1 MRFSVCNLGCKV
13 NSYEA
18 QSVSA
23 LLEKKGWQKVPF
35 EQPAD
40 VSVIFTCAVT
50 NTAAAKSRKM
60 MHRVR
65 RLNPE
70 AVTVMVGC
78 YTEVND
84 GLIEDADIIA
94 GTAYKKMVP
103 ALIDEYME
111 TSRKIRM
118 TGSLDNIKYDNL
130 TADTFDGRTR
140 AYLKIQD
147 GCNQFCSYCV
157 IPYARGRERSMDFHD
172 AVEQAKIIARS
183 YSEIVLTGIHTG
195 RYGRGSGYHLAD
207 LMKQILK
214 EADGLAR
221 LRISSIEVTEV
232 SDELISL
239 MKEDTRVARHLH
251 IPLQSG
257 CNRILKKMK
266 RPYTTEEYLSRI
278 EEIRRE
284 LPGVSISTD
293 LITGFPSES
302 EEDFMETYRFLQ
314 ECAFSFLHVFPYSER
329 TGTEAASMPEVVP
342 PAVRKERTGRCMELS
357 RRLLDEYMNQM
368 TGRHAV
374 IIPEETEE
382 GYTKGYSSEYISVLV
397 PGTYPHGVPLEV
409 VLKEVKDHRMY
420 GEVAL

>member
-18 QSVSA
+18 QGVSA

-111 TSRKIRM
+111 TGRKIRM

-195 RYGRGSGYHLAD
+195 RYGRGSGYH
-207 LMKQILK
+207 
-214 EADGLAR
+214 
-221 LRISSIEVTEV
+221 
-232 SDELISL
+232 
-239 MKEDTRVARHLH
+239 
-251 IPLQSG
+251 
-257 CNRILKKMK
+257 
-266 RPYTTEEYLSRI
+266 YT
-278 EEIRRE
+278 
-284 LPGVSISTD
+284 V
-293 LITGFPSES
+293 
-302 EEDFMETYRFLQ
+302 
-314 ECAFSFLHVFPYSER
+314 
-329 TGTEAASMPEVVP
+329 
-342 PAVRKERTGRCMELS
+342 
-357 RRLLDEYMNQM
+357 
-368 TGRHAV
+368 
-374 IIPEETEE
+374 
-382 GYTKGYSSEYISVLV
+382 
-397 PGTYPHGVPLEV
+397 
-409 VLKEVKDHRMY
+409 
-420 GEVAL
+420 